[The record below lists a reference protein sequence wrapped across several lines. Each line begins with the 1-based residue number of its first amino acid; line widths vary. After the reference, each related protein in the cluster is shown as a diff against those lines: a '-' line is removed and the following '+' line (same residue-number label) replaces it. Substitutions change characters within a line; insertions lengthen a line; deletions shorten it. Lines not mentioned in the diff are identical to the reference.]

1 MDSFSSSREFWQVVM
16 TVGPLAVGAL
26 GAGVIRRYPRRFG
39 WVFGGYVVLALLFA
53 VAPFVLAGAAEAPR
67 TVLQPVL
74 REAKYAIV
82 FGALLLLAAAGLWAH
97 RTRPP
102 AL

>member
-1 MDSFSSSREFWQVVM
+1 M
-16 TVGPLAVGAL
+16 TVGPLSAGAL

-39 WVFGGYVVLALLFA
+39 WVFGAYTMLAVALA
-53 VAPFVLAGAAEAPR
+53 IAPFVLAGAADAPR
-67 TVLQPVL
+67 AVLEPVL
-74 REAKYAIV
+74 RQAKFAV
-82 FGALLLLAAAGLWAH
+82 TLGAFVLLDAAGLWSR